1 MAKDLGVKTVYLEDL
16 IDTEDFSQID
26 AKHQKGR
33 LNDVLEVKKKYVVLC
48 CVHYQGHDFFC
59 LCTIMI

>member
-33 LNDVLEVKKKYVVLC
+33 LNDVLEVKKKKYVVVLC
-48 CVHYQGHDFFC
+48 CVHYQGHDIF
-59 LCTIMI
+59 